1 MRLPSLNIT
10 QKFILYLLL
19 TSIIPLVG
27 VGVTSY
33 SISKT
38 IIQEEVSNYT
48 HELMNNQRDYMER
61 MLDEVE
67 SLIANISSIEDIK
80 AVVDDRHQSPDDYA
94 SLATQAKIGYILS
107 GYTNLKGLV
116 SIDIFSLGGA
126 HYHVG
131 DTLNVQTIRND
142 IKDKIY
148 QQALESDKSVLWTGI
163 EDNVNANSKQKKV
176 ITAAKVLKTFNRET
190 MREMPIGLLLINY
203 SVDTFYDHFIQ
214 TDFGEG
220 AFMIIADSKDR
231 ILFHPEKDKIGSQIN
246 RSLLDVTSENRRSF
260 TENIDGK
267 DMFITYS
274 RSEKQGW
281 TLMSFIP
288 IAKLTA
294 KTSDIW
300 NNTLFV
306 LVLSIAFSVFFAY
319 RFSKQNV
326 TPIKHITHLFKEI
339 REGTIDFQV
348 RLPEGARDEI
358 GELIRWFNTFLD
370 SLAEKK
376 RTEEEL
382 LRSMEQQT
390 RLTAHLE
397 NLNRELV
404 VAKEEAER
412 SNQLK
417 SEFVANMSHEIRT
430 PMNAIIGMTG
440 LLLETALS
448 DQQRE
453 LAVVVKDSSHSL
465 LTIINDILDFSK
477 MEAGKMEL
485 ELTQINVMT
494 IVEGIGEMLASKAD
508 EKKLN
513 LVTFVD
519 PQVPILLLGD
529 PVRLRQILLNLMG
542 NALKFTDRGDVALRV
557 HLVSQTEEKANIR
570 FEVSD
575 TGIGLSPE
583 ARVRLFQPF
592 TQADGSTTRKY
603 GGTGLGLSISKR
615 LVEIMNGTIGVE
627 SEMGRGSTF
636 WAEIPLAK
644 EIPPERPAS
653 RANELRQLR
662 VLIVSSNDSTCNTIR
677 QYLQAWGINNDIAN
691 HLDEAL
697 RHLSHAAKKQIAYDV
712 AIVEWS
718 QLGADYISLVNQW
731 QLSQETRSS
740 QDDLGRLDPTSQQP
754 GSSLESSLSRLDV
767 AKMKL
772 ILLTGFNSRETGDQA
787 NHNGFH
793 GYLTKPLKQSQL
805 MDCIANLVLPDDNT
819 ALPEGTGGAEE
830 KLGSTKGEPFFRE
843 EPRSERFSE
852 TKTSAPVEHLGEV
865 QKPGKGILLAEDNK
879 ANQKLALMLLKK
891 MGYAAT
897 AVSNGRAAV
906 EACADGDYGLVL
918 MDCQMPEM
926 DGFEATRLIRMAE
939 LAANKHT
946 PIIAM
951 TANAM
956 QGDRER
962 CINAGM
968 DDYISKP
975 ISPEK
980 LKEILLRWNGR
991 EGSHGE

>member
-19 TSIIPLVG
+19 SSIIPLVG
-27 VGVTSY
+27 VGITSY

-80 AVVDDRHQSPDDYA
+80 AVVDDRQQSPNDYA

-142 IKDKIY
+142 IKDKIF
-148 QQALESDKSVLWTGI
+148 QQAIDSDKSVLWTGI

-190 MREMPIGLLLINY
+190 MREIPIGLLLINY

-214 TDFGEG
+214 TDFGED
-220 AFMIIADSKDR
+220 AFMIIVDSKDR
-231 ILFHPEKDKIGSQIN
+231 IIFHPGKDKIGSQVN
-246 RSLLDVTSENRRSF
+246 RSLLDAASENRRAF

-281 TLMSFIP
+281 TLLSFIP

-294 KTSDIW
+294 KTSGIW

-306 LVLSIAFSVFFAY
+306 LVLSMAFSLFFAY

-326 TPIKHITHLFKEI
+326 TPIKHITYLFKEI

-382 LRSMEQQT
+382 LHSMEQQT

-397 NLNRELV
+397 NLNRELLA
-404 VAKEEAER
+404 AKEEAER

-440 LLLETALS
+440 LLLEMPLN

-453 LAVVVKDSSHSL
+453 LALVVKDSSHSL

-485 ELTQINVMT
+485 ELTPFNVMT

-519 PQVPILLLGD
+519 PQVPHLLLGD

-542 NALKFTDRGDVALRV
+542 NALKFTENGEVALRV
-557 HLVSQTEEKANIR
+557 HLVSQTKEKVTIR

-615 LVEIMNGTIGVE
+615 LVEMMNGMIGVE
-627 SEMGRGSTF
+627 SEMGKGSTF
-636 WAEIPLAK
+636 WAEIPFAK
-644 EIPPERPAS
+644 EILPEKPPYPATK
-653 RANELRQLR
+653 LRQLR
-662 VLIVSSNDSTCNTIR
+662 VLVVSSNDSTCKPIR
-677 QYLQAWGINNDIAN
+677 QYLQAWGINNDIAT

-697 RHLSHAAKKQIAYDV
+697 RHLSHAAEKQVPYDV
-712 AIVEWS
+712 TIVEWS
-718 QLGADYISLVNQW
+718 PLGADYISQI
-731 QLSQETRSS
+731 SKSTQEARSS
-740 QDDLGRLDPTSQQP
+740 QVDLGRFDPTSEQP
-754 GSSLESSLSRLDV
+754 GISLGSSLCQIDGS
-767 AKMKL
+767 KTKL
-772 ILLTGFNSRETGDQA
+772 ILLTGFNNRETGEQA
-787 NHNGFH
+787 LHNGFH

-805 MDCIANLVLPDDNT
+805 MDCIANLVLPEDHKT
-819 ALPEGTGGAEE
+819 LPVGTDGAEE
-830 KLGSTKGEPFFRE
+830 KPGLTDTASLLQDERAK
-843 EPRSERFSE
+843 ERFSE
-852 TKTSAPVEHLGEV
+852 KKASAPTGPLGEI
-865 QKPGKGILLAEDNK
+865 QNIGKGILLAEDNK

-891 MGYAAT
+891 MGYEAT

-906 EACADGDYGLVL
+906 EACAGGDYALVL

-926 DGFEATRLIRMAE
+926 DGFEATRLIRRSELMAK
-939 LAANKHT
+939 KHT

-980 LKEILLRWNGR
+980 LKETLLRWLSR
-991 EGSHGE
+991 EDSQG